1 MTWCHVWPWDQVG
14 CVQGACSQPGRRL
27 GVNWTHAQKMRVPTQ
42 VWTCVCGSDLQIH
55 SLLLLLPKPIK
66 DLWGC
71 LGPQGHLDTEDP
83 PEQKSQCKEWALGGV
98 RCHARPWRWQIR
110 GQEAGR
116 EAPMEVQTG
125 DGQMTEKG
133 LQSIIYAI
141 YPQGLS
147 ELGKCK
153 SSLAQG
159 GCWPTT
165 SKALAPYPHPLP
177 RARPCVTPC
186 FLPKH
191 SSLEPGQVETSVYI
205 NIYHSWQLSH

>member
-1 MTWCHVWPWDQVG
+1 MPRRCGYPHRYGHAFVGVTSRFTLCCCSFLSPSRTWG
-14 CVQGACSQPGRRL
+14 G
-27 GVNWTHAQKMRVPTQ
+27 
-42 VWTCVCGSDLQIH
+42 
-55 SLLLLLPKPIK
+55 
-66 DLWGC
+66 GC